1 MRFFPLQKKNIVFDN
16 MQQMKK
22 NIYAQSVTFPLFGF
36 NISNFGK
43 KYDFSFNFSLL
54 NINRLFAKL
63 HRNKDSKTYFIVIR
77 YLNWHVLNRIIIALF
92 HS

>member
-1 MRFFPLQKKNIVFDN
+1 MRFFPITGKNIVFDN

-22 NIYAQSVTFPLFGF
+22 SIYAQSVTFPLFGF

-63 HRNKDSKTYFIVIR
+63 HIKIR
-77 YLNWHVLNRIIIALF
+77 KHISL
-92 HS
+92 